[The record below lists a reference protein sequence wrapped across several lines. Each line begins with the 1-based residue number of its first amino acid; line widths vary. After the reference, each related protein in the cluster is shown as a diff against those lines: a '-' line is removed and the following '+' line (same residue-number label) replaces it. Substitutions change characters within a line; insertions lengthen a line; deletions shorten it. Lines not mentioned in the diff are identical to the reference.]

1 MLEGRLS
8 RKDFLKLMGAGAAA
22 LAFGKFLDSPL
33 IRSGSPQ
40 SLFGQAS
47 AQVQTPW
54 NTGYLIAIAAI
65 HAILLPTGKILAVAG
80 SGYHVN
86 TLSGPFRAQVID
98 PTTGS
103 AISYTMTEDIFCGH
117 HNHLANGNVLLTGG
131 MLKYDVQNPE
141 GRFLGLKSAYEFN
154 VQTNTF
160 QKVSSM
166 ARGRW
171 YPTNISLPD
180 GKVWVHDGLDEFG
193 DRNALVEIYDPASKT
208 FSIKYDPSSNR
219 TYTPGSDSNLPGA
232 HTQTYGGPG
241 SGVSPYTSLYPRMH
255 LMPSG
260 LLAVCG
266 MDHFIYLVN
275 PTTGVWTSGGQSAF
289 SWRDYGTSF
298 LLPLN
303 NNASERGRILI
314 AGGQSN
320 YLLPATNT
328 AEIID
333 FNAGSSTAPV
343 VRSTTPLN
351 IGRVFALPVT
361 LPTGKLVMFG
371 GAAKDPNQYVHTPEM
386 FDPVSETW
394 TTLPDAGVSRTY
406 HSSALLLPDGRVWT
420 ASGTPDRASWEHR
433 VEFYNPPYYFTSNRP
448 QITGRVTTAP
458 YGGTMRIPTASTG
471 ISKVSLVALGSSTHH
486 YDSNMR
492 LLWLQITSSDSNGL
506 NVSAPLNANLA
517 PPGYYMIHIINNLDV
532 PSPAQIIQLPG
543 P

>member
-1 MLEGRLS
+1 MLESRLS
-8 RKDFLKLMGAGAAA
+8 RKDFLKFMGAGAAA

-40 SLFGQAS
+40 SLLGQAS
-47 AQVQTPW
+47 AQAQTPW
-54 NTGYLIAIAAI
+54 NTGYLTSIVPM

-80 SGYHVN
+80 SGYNLN

-98 PTTGS
+98 PASGS
-103 AISYTMTEDIFCGH
+103 AVSYTLTEDIFCCH

-171 YPTNISLPD
+171 YPTNVSLPD

-193 DRNALVEIYDPASKT
+193 DRNALVEIYDPATKT
-208 FSIKYDPSSNR
+208 FSIKYDPTANR
-219 TYTPGSDSNLPGA
+219 TYTPGDDSNLPGA
-232 HTQTYGGPG
+232 RTQTYGGPG
-241 SGVSPYTSLYPRMH
+241 NGVSPYTSLYPRMH

-260 LLAVCG
+260 LLVVCG

-275 PTTGVWTSGGQSAF
+275 PTTGVWTLAGQSAF

-303 NNASERGRILI
+303 NTSSERGKVLI
-314 AGGQSN
+314 VGGQSN

-328 AEIID
+328 AEMID

-343 VRSTTPLN
+343 VRSTAPLN
-351 IGRVFALPVT
+351 IGRVFGLPVT
-361 LPTGKLVMFG
+361 LPTGKLVVFG
-371 GAAKDPNQYVHTPEM
+371 GVTKDPNQYVHTPEM

-394 TTLPDAGVSRTY
+394 STLPDAGVSRTY
-406 HSSALLLPDGRVWT
+406 HSSSLLLPDGRVWT

-433 VEFYNPPYYFTSNRP
+433 VEFYNPPYYFASNRP

-458 YGGTMRIPTASTG
+458 YGGTMRIPTTSANIT
-471 ISKVSLVALGSSTHH
+471 KVSLLTLGSNTHH

-492 LLWLQITSSDSNGL
+492 LLWLQITGSDSSGL
-506 NVSAPLNANLA
+506 NVSAPVNANLA